1 MRGGYLLFLLFLQSN
16 LFALSISFEDVVK
29 KALQKSLELQIITVD
44 KEITEAKV
52 EEVESLYYPRLGVGV
67 YQQYSD
73 NIDDTQRAGATIG
86 NSYIGNETQ
95 YESSTI
101 VQMDYPLYDF
111 GVRSSKYEIAQID
124 HELVDFTLQE
134 SAQKLKLKLKLKLLE
149 IYSQLLTYQSE
160 LKHYQEIKT
169 LKTEIYVQ
177 TKRLYE
183 AGQVNKL
190 SISDR
195 AIEIVELERNI
206 EDLKAKV
213 KEQLKKLSFYTKESY
228 EPSTTILPLQTKKSQ
243 NLEYHHTFTHQ
254 SFQLKLQQKEHEL
267 DLLNAELFPTVNF
280 FGRYNLYGAKKTS
293 IWVSNYHMR
302 PRNYVVG
309 LSVNYNLFEGFK
321 SFASRK
327 RIKAERLKLEL
338 QDEEQEELYL
348 QQQHENENKI
358 QSIVT
363 QIEQTQKSIEEQQ
376 TKSGMLT
383 RLQVQQ
389 EVDGISVLE
398 DKIASIYKQVSL
410 DKSLIEQ
417 QSKLMEMEIFNEI
430 D

>member
-1 MRGGYLLFLLFLQSN
+1 MIGGRYLLFLVFVQSH
-16 LFALSISFEDVVK
+16 LFALSLSFESVVQ
-29 KALQKSLELQIITVD
+29 KALEKNLELQIINTD
-44 KEITEAKV
+44 KTITEAKV
-52 EEVESLYYPRLGVGV
+52 EEIESLYYPRVGVGV

-101 VQMDYPLYDF
+101 LQMDYPLYDF
-111 GVRSSKYEIAQID
+111 GVRSSKQEIAKID

-134 SAQKLKLKLKLKLLE
+134 SAQKLKLKLLE
-149 IYSQLLTYQSE
+149 IYSQLLTHQSE
-160 LKHYQEIKT
+160 LEHYQQIKS

-183 AGQVNKL
+183 AGQLNKL

-195 AIEIVELERNI
+195 AIEVVELERNI

-228 EPSTTILPLQTKKSQ
+228 QPSITVLPLQIKKSQ
-243 NLEYHHTFTHQ
+243 ILEYHNTFTHQ

-293 IWVSNYHMR
+293 IWVSMYHMR

-309 LSVNYNLFEGFK
+309 LSINYNLFEGFK
-321 SFASRK
+321 SVASRK
-327 RIKAERLKLEL
+327 KLKAERLKLEL
-338 QDEEQEELYL
+338 QDQEQEELYT
-348 QQQHENENKI
+348 QQQQENEAKVE
-358 QSIVT
+358 SIVT
-363 QIEQTQKSIEEQQ
+363 QIEQTQRSMEEQEE
-376 TKSGMLT
+376 KSGMLT
-383 RLQVQQ
+383 RLQAQQ

-398 DKIASIYKQVSL
+398 DRIASIYKQVSL

-417 QSKLMEMEIFNEI
+417 QSKLMEMEILNEK
-430 D
+430 

>member
-16 LFALSISFEDVVK
+16 LFALNISFDGIVK
-29 KALQKSLELQIITVD
+29 KALEKNLELQIITVD

-101 VQMDYPLYDF
+101 LQMDYPLYDF

-134 SAQKLKLKLKLKLLE
+134 SAQKLKLKLLE

-183 AGQVNKL
+183 AGQLNKL

-228 EPSTTILPLQTKKSQ
+228 QPSITVLPLQTKKST
-243 NLEYHHTFTHQ
+243 NLEYHNTFTHQ

-338 QDEEQEELYL
+338 QDEEQEELYT
-348 QQQHENENKI
+348 QQQRENEAKVE
-358 QSIVT
+358 SIVT
-363 QIEQTQKSIEEQQ
+363 QIEQTHKSIEEQQ
-376 TKSGMLT
+376 TKSSMLT

-398 DKIASIYKQVSL
+398 DRTAAIYKQVNL

-417 QSKLMEMEIFNEI
+417 QSKLMEMEIFNEK
-430 D
+430 